1 MLKFYKVSFMI
12 FVELQISCRVPIT
25 LTKTKGGW
33 GGLCERSFRDQFS
46 SSYNFTIAL
55 TEVNFFGGPD
65 DGLNIEIAGS
75 ACLKT
80 PIILKF

>member
-1 MLKFYKVSFMI
+1 MLMFYKVGFMI
-12 FVELQISCRVPIT
+12 IVELQISCRVPIT

-65 DGLNIEIAGS
+65 DGLNTEIAGS

>member
-33 GGLCERSFRDQFS
+33 GWLCERSFRDQFS

-55 TEVNFFGGPD
+55 TAVYFFGGPD